1 MNYPFRSMPAETL
14 HLHYSSRPRGNRRR
28 PKHPILQ
35 AIVRLTLLIVAL
47 GIVIGVLMRLGFIQE
62 PEREI
67 YVATGFLTSPASYH
81 SQSLYPISHTR
92 ASGARFHVL

>member
-1 MNYPFRSMPAETL
+1 MPSEPL
-14 HLHYSSRPRGNRRR
+14 HLHYRRDYRQNRRR

-67 YVATGFLTSPASYH
+67 YVATGFLTSPAPYH
-81 SQSLYPISHTR
+81 SKCLCPISHTR
-92 ASGARFHVL
+92 ASGA

>member
-14 HLHYSSRPRGNRRR
+14 YLHYGRDYRTNRRR

-47 GIVIGVLMRLGFIQE
+47 GIVIAPLMKLGIIQE
-62 PEREI
+62 PHRPV
-67 YVATGFLTSPASYH
+67 YVATGFVHLADPSS
-81 SQSLYPISHTR
+81 
-92 ASGARFHVL
+92 

>member
-35 AIVRLTLLIVAL
+35 AIVRVTLLIVAL
-47 GIVIGVLMRLGFIQE
+47 GIVIGVLIRLGFIQE
-62 PEREI
+62 PKREI
-67 YVATGFLTSPASYH
+67 YVATGFLNSPAPYH
-81 SQSLYPISHTR
+81 SQCLCPV
-92 ASGARFHVL
+92 FHIPVSST

>member
-1 MNYPFRSMPAETL
+1 MPSETL
-14 HLHYSSRPRGNRRR
+14 YLHYRRDYRPNRRR

-67 YVATGFLTSPASYH
+67 YVATGFLTSPAPYH
-81 SQSLYPISHTR
+81 SKCLCPISHTR
-92 ASGARFHVL
+92 ASGA

>member
-1 MNYPFRSMPAETL
+1 MPSEPL
-14 HLHYSSRPRGNRRR
+14 HLHYRRDYRQNRRR

-35 AIVRLTLLIVAL
+35 AIVRLTLLIVAI

-67 YVATGFLTSPASYH
+67 YVATGFVTSPVSHH
-81 SQSLYPISHTR
+81 SQYLYPTIHTH
-92 ASGARFHVL
+92 ASGA

>member
-1 MNYPFRSMPAETL
+1 MRMTMHAETL
-14 HLHYSSRPRGNRRR
+14 QIPYSSCVRPNRRR

-67 YVATGFLTSPASYH
+67 YVATGFLTSPAPYH
-81 SQSLYPISHTR
+81 SKCLCPISHTR
-92 ASGARFHVL
+92 ASGA

>member
-1 MNYPFRSMPAETL
+1 MPSETL
-14 HLHYSSRPRGNRRR
+14 HLHYRRDYRQNRRR

-47 GIVIGVLMRLGFIQE
+47 GIVIGILMRLGFIQE

-67 YVATGFLTSPASYH
+67 YVATGFLTSPVSYH
-81 SQSLYPISHTR
+81 SQYFYPTIHTH
-92 ASGARFHVL
+92 ASGA